1 MEKLNFDTGLKRY
14 RVGAGVLQF
23 NPTDPNL
30 YSRFLGCLEELEA
43 LEKQLAEQ
51 QPSGE
56 DLIRS
61 LEAADKQVKAALS
74 RVFGPGN
81 DMDAIFQGVSLLAVG
96 ENGQRVL
103 TNFLSALEP
112 ILRKGAL
119 SCARAEAERL

>member
-30 YSRFLGCLEELEA
+30 YSRFLSCLEELEA
-43 LEKQLAEQ
+43 LEKSLADA

-56 DLIRS
+56 ALIRS
-61 LEAADKQVKAALS
+61 LEAADREVKAALS
-74 RVFGPGN
+74 RVFPGN
-81 DMDAIFQGVSLLAVG
+81 DLEAIFQGVSLLAVG
-96 ENGQRVL
+96 GNGERVL
-103 TNFLSALEP
+103 TNFLAALEP

-119 SCARAEAERL
+119 ACARAEADKL

>member
-43 LEKQLAEQ
+43 LEKSLADA

-56 DLIRS
+56 ELIRS
-61 LEAADKQVKAALS
+61 LEAADREVKAALS
-74 RVFGPGN
+74 RVFPGN
-81 DMDAIFQGVSLLAVG
+81 DLEAIFQGVSLLAVG
-96 ENGQRVL
+96 GNGERVL
-103 TNFLSALEP
+103 TNFLAALEP

-119 SCARAEAERL
+119 ACARAEADKL